1 MTSIMFRE
9 KPIERAQTQKGGI
22 TEGETAFILNH
33 DIPEYILKR
42 TVKEGHFDTLEDAR
56 TAGIELMKYIVLCLD
71 NPNVRIG
78 MWSEDVD
85 EIWHTY
91 VLHTREYFAFSRD
104 VLGVDYFHHTPLII
118 SDNGESNMP
127 QDGGDNFR
135 RLYNDKFGQVPPIWN
150 SMNKS
155 SCDSYGGDEC
165 CCY

>member
-1 MTSIMFRE
+1 MFRE
-9 KPIERAQTQKGGI
+9 KPIERAQTQKGRI
-22 TEGETAFILNH
+22 SESETTFILNH
-33 DIPEYILKR
+33 VIPKYILKR
-42 TVKEGHFDTLEDAR
+42 TVKEGHFATTEDAR
-56 TAGIELMKYIVLCLD
+56 IAGIELMKYIVLCLE

-78 MWSEDVD
+78 MWSEDID

-127 QDGGDNFR
+127 QDGGANFI
-135 RLYNDKFGQVPPIWN
+135 RLYNEKFGDLPSIWG
-150 SMNKS
+150 SMNETKNH
-155 SCDSYGGDEC
+155 CGPDEC